1 MLTADE
7 RAERARTAALSRHHP
22 DNPGRADDA
31 RLRLKVLR
39 AEDYVRG
46 LIAAPPVP
54 GIAERARLAS
64 LLLGPEGGDADAAA

>member
-1 MLTADE
+1 MLTAEE
-7 RAERARTAALSRHHP
+7 RAERARTAALTRHHP

-46 LIAAPPVP
+46 LFTPPVP